1 MKVKHDYA
9 ARIDYDLWMDCL
21 RVKELDGGTTS
32 INALVNEGLK
42 LVRDRKMQEIAA
54 KEYPRRRDKGK
65 RDPNYK
71 PEQWSFNIARPSVG
85 REILKRDKREFGERK
100 RLLSS
105 RMGRYLKNAEEHLDN
120 VCRGVF
126 P

>member
-42 LVRDRKMQEIAA
+42 LVRDRKMQEIAT
-54 KEYPRRRDKGK
+54 
-65 RDPNYK
+65 
-71 PEQWSFNIARPSVG
+71 Q
-85 REILKRDKREFGERK
+85 RK
-100 RLLSS
+100 QRNTMQSMVN
-105 RMGRYLKNAEEHLDN
+105 R
-120 VCRGVF
+120 
-126 P
+126 

>member
-42 LVRDRKMQEIAA
+42 LVRDRKMQEIAT
-54 KEYPRRRDKGK
+54 
-65 RDPNYK
+65 
-71 PEQWSFNIARPSVG
+71 Q
-85 REILKRDKREFGERK
+85 RK
-100 RLLSS
+100 QRNTLQSLV
-105 RMGRYLKNAEEHLDN
+105 N
-120 VCRGVF
+120 C
-126 P
+126 